1 MPRFFPLFV
10 CLFAVDD
17 EENRFVFSAE
27 MHIKAIECASA
38 TWEEVQER
46 ATFVKTCGKT
56 QAHPEIGEERLAPV
70 LRQGAPL
77 IAADDQ

>member
-1 MPRFFPLFV
+1 MMPRFLPLFV
-10 CLFAVDD
+10 CHFAVDD

-46 ATFVKTCGKT
+46 TSFVKACGKT
-56 QAHPEIGEERLAPV
+56 QAPREIGKERHAPV
-70 LRQGAPL
+70 RRQGAPL
-77 IAADDQ
+77 IAAF

>member
-1 MPRFFPLFV
+1 MN
-10 CLFAVDD
+10 D

-46 ATFVKTCGKT
+46 TSCDVTESVILGGRYRGVTVRA
-56 QAHPEIGEERLAPV
+56 
-70 LRQGAPL
+70 
-77 IAADDQ
+77 